1 MDELARIYLGLGPNA
16 RRVLLALA
24 QRLDIGKAH
33 GDFDKPLD
41 LDAETLAEELDGAVY
56 RAAKLMGLCRA
67 PELANPHPED
77 GSDASVRWPSS
88 PDDDRCVCECGCARC
103 TPPPPAVPPTVPLAK
118 CTAGCGRPCS
128 LYRVDGRCD
137 FCNGSWRGN
146 P

>member
-56 RAAKLMGLCRA
+56 RAAKLMGLCKKPDLRCAWHRA
-67 PELANPHPED
+67 EGERCIRTQPHAAPDECCFEL
-77 GSDASVRWPSS
+77 V
-88 PDDDRCVCECGCARC
+88 
-103 TPPPPAVPPTVPLAK
+103 VPLAK